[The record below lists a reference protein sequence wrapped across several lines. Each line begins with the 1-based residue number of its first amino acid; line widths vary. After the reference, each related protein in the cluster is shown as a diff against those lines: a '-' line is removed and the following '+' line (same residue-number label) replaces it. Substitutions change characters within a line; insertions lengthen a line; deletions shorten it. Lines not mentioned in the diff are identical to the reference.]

1 MCSQYASDLV
11 ADVEL
16 LVEDDAIVTMAI
28 LNDVFDFLRKSVVC
42 SRNFYEEEYFVRQV
56 HLLITNF
63 IVNMPLKVK
72 ELRTLGDEAARI
84 LQACAQEGLAPPV
97 DQRQDFETFMRL

>member
-1 MCSQYASDLV
+1 MCSQFASDLV

-42 SRNFYEEEYFVRQV
+42 SRNFYEEVFLHVFALTHY
-56 HLLITNF
+56 T
-63 IVNMPLKVK
+63 K
-72 ELRTLGDEAARI
+72 LGKRPPNVLFLNQRFPGI
-84 LQACAQEGLAPPV
+84 LH
-97 DQRQDFETFMRL
+97 

>member
-1 MCSQYASDLV
+1 MCSQFASDLV

-42 SRNFYEEEYFVRQV
+42 SRNFYEEVFAVFALTHY
-56 HLLITNF
+56 T
-63 IVNMPLKVK
+63 K
-72 ELRTLGDEAARI
+72 LGKRPPNI
-84 LQACAQEGLAPPV
+84 LFLN
-97 DQRQDFETFMRL
+97 QRFPGILH

>member
-1 MCSQYASDLV
+1 MCSQFASDLV

-42 SRNFYEEEYFVRQV
+42 SRNFYEEVQYAYLFVLT
-56 HLLITNF
+56 HYT
-63 IVNMPLKVK
+63 K
-72 ELRTLGDEAARI
+72 LGKRPPNVLFLNQRFPGI
-84 LQACAQEGLAPPV
+84 LH
-97 DQRQDFETFMRL
+97 